1 MHHSHAKRKEKT
13 MRANPSQP
21 IRIDPEV
28 VAVLQASARRARSQ
42 AMYNLAVR
50 LVHKLTPRIN
60 FRQMGT
66 HWG

>member
-1 MHHSHAKRKEKT
+1 

-60 FRQMGT
+60 LRQMGT